1 MIKCYL
7 HKGILEEQSD
17 WKKTM
22 GAVPNPSLDAGLD
35 ALQQGNYADA
45 IAHLEAVRE
54 TELDESLVTQAS
66 QALVTAYQ
74 RNGDFEN
81 AIALCQLLTHH
92 PDSEVRVWATSTL
105 LDLNAAPSTP
115 SRASTSDSTG
125 FVPFNPTP
133 SQTQASP
140 QKTPS
145 AIAQRLANSTKRLF
159 SHPKTQDSHTSN
171 TATQGK
177 VDNPRLTNAAVS
189 KHSQSSS
196 AATAENPSL
205 LPTSYSPPSTPVPS
219 LFTPRPKWRNSGRAQ
234 NWSPLKPV
242 KLRRLWLIEAVTL
255 VALFWVMHFSV
266 RGVMQTTNTILV
278 KLPYLYPIQL
288 FYRDPARAIAIILV
302 ILLVLS
308 PWLLDALFK
317 FVYGCQR
324 LPLTQL
330 ASRNPEAAQV
340 VQRFCRQRKIP
351 IPTLGILPTAAP
363 VALTYGHLP
372 RTARIVV
379 SEGLLTQLE
388 DNEIATIY
396 AGQLGHIVHW
406 DIILMSLAVLVI
418 QIPYT
423 IYWQVA
429 RGGEQ
434 FADFVERKLPSYRGF
449 LPPIVLAITGLIASI
464 SYGIYWL
471 FRLPLLWFSRAR
483 VFYSDCIA
491 IETTGNPNGLTRAL
505 LKIALGISDEIQH
518 DRKTSALLESCD
530 LLLPAG
536 YRQSLPIGSC
546 SPQTPLATVLQ
557 WDCTNPYRNW
567 LIVSASHPL
576 LGERAAMLG
585 RNAQFWKLDPEL
597 SLPAIAPPTR
607 TNAARLSKLSHS
619 PKALPLL
626 QSAIF
631 FGLILGT
638 GLRVML
644 WVIGQIGDW
653 LNIWQVI
660 WMHKTR
666 SLSIGQIIWANRTD
680 PIRLV
685 QSLWTQYS
693 HNPLLAGCILIVFSL
708 CLFLWM
714 NRYFPDINS
723 STVRTEPNLSEF
735 ISNPDNLPPHSH
747 PVQITGKL
755 LGRQGLLNWL
765 GQDLLLQTSTGLVKL
780 HFSSFL
786 GPFGNLLPKPLR
798 PSSLVDQQVTVTG
811 WFRRGVTPW
820 IDIDTIRS
828 QGGKTTRANYPIW
841 LTLLALAAALWGAYL
856 IWQV

>member
-1 MIKCYL
+1 
-7 HKGILEEQSD
+7 
-17 WKKTM
+17 
-22 GAVPNPSLDAGLD
+22 
-35 ALQQGNYADA
+35 
-45 IAHLEAVRE
+45 
-54 TELDESLVTQAS
+54 
-66 QALVTAYQ
+66 
-74 RNGDFEN
+74 
-81 AIALCQLLTHH
+81 
-92 PDSEVRVWATSTL
+92 
-105 LDLNAAPSTP
+105 
-115 SRASTSDSTG
+115 
-125 FVPFNPTP
+125 
-133 SQTQASP
+133 
-140 QKTPS
+140 
-145 AIAQRLANSTKRLF
+145 
-159 SHPKTQDSHTSN
+159 
-171 TATQGK
+171 
-177 VDNPRLTNAAVS
+177 
-189 KHSQSSS
+189 
-196 AATAENPSL
+196 
-205 LPTSYSPPSTPVPS
+205 
-219 LFTPRPKWRNSGRAQ
+219 
-234 NWSPLKPV
+234 
-242 KLRRLWLIEAVTL
+242 
-255 VALFWVMHFSV
+255 
-266 RGVMQTTNTILV
+266 
-278 KLPYLYPIQL
+278 LPYLYPIQL
-288 FYRDPARAIAIILV
+288 FYRDPARAIATVLV

-351 IPTLGILPTAAP
+351 IPTLGILPTDAP

-434 FADFVERKLPSYRGF
+434 FADVVERKLPSYRGF

-483 VFYSDCIA
+483 VFYSDRIA

-530 LLLPAG
+530 LLLPVG